1 MKNINIMHDITK
13 SNKWKNFK
21 KKNQTDPKIA
31 EMLDYIEVLEMQIM
45 ILRKDNQILERQ
57 IDALELIV
65 NAFLRETEDD
75 HR

>member
-1 MKNINIMHDITK
+1 MKNINIMRDITK

-31 EMLDYIEVLEMQIM
+31 ELLDYIEVLEMQIM

-75 HR
+75 AK